1 MDSFYIDYSRLPF
14 VEYEHGLLILIG
26 VIIGIPLIV
35 ALVATLVQISKMKTA
50 RSEDY
55 ASNYIKQGSFNLTA
69 SHDIFLYTRTT
80 RVAKPKQNNRHG
92 GRN

>member
-1 MDSFYIDYSRLPF
+1 MDFNIDYSRLPF
-14 VEYEHGLLILIG
+14 IEYEHGMLILIG
-26 VIIGIPLIV
+26 VLIGVPLIIS
-35 ALVATLVQISKMKTA
+35 LIATAIQLSKMNTA

-55 ASNYIKQGSFNLTA
+55 AHNYIKPGSFKLTH

-80 RVAKPKQNNRHG
+80 RVAKPKQNNRQG